1 MARFPGN
8 NQQEGQI
15 APVPKANPPPAAA
28 RGGSSNR
35 SRGKGRGKS
44 DPPIGSN
51 AQAQSLMDL
60 VIQGR
65 DIPCMGC
72 SMTVTTLAG
81 GYRCN
86 NCNLNVQ
93 EHITEKARQVYQKS
107 IQGPHPA
114 TAEDVAKGKFG
125 KKNP

>member
-1 MARFPGN
+1 
-8 NQQEGQI
+8 
-15 APVPKANPPPAAA
+15 
-28 RGGSSNR
+28 
-35 SRGKGRGKS
+35 
-44 DPPIGSN
+44 
-51 AQAQSLMDL
+51 MDL
-60 VIQGR
+60 VIKGH

-86 NCNLNVQ
+86 NCNLNTQ

-107 IQGPHPA
+107 LQGPHPA
-114 TAEDVAKGKFG
+114 TAEDVANGKFD